1 MDVTLKQL
9 RYFVAVAEE
18 LSFTRAA
25 ARLHL
30 SQPALSVQIGQAR
43 ARPGCAAPHA
53 HQPFGRADRRRA
65 RLPRGRPPAL
75 ADLERA
81 RERARRTQ
89 EAAGATLRIAHT
101 ASVAYQALPLILDEL
116 AAGAPELVVSAHQA
130 WSTRAVEE
138 VLLGEADVA
147 LVREFAGG
155 EGLRTEVVRR
165 EPLAAFMSTR
175 HPLAGRGSL
184 AIGDLRGHPVVVV
197 PESLAPGFHSL
208 VGRLCESRG
217 FRPAEVEMTSPE
229 NREPLLAHL
238 SRHPEHLF
246 VGPVSMAGLA
256 WEGVV
261 HVPLG
266 DADARI
272 GLSIVWADA
281 RPTPAVGRALAAA
294 RAVAAREGWDAPAPE
309 PRLSR
314 RAGWR

>member
-30 SQPALSVQIGQAR
+30 SQPALSVQIGRLERDLGAQLLTRTSRSVELTDAGRGFHDDAR
-43 ARPGCAAPHA
+43 
-53 HQPFGRADRRRA
+53 
-65 RLPRGRPPAL
+65 RLI

-89 EAAGATLRIAHT
+89 EAAGASLRIAHT
-101 ASVAYQALPLILDEL
+101 ASVAYEALPLILDEL
-116 AAGAPELVVSAHQA
+116 AAAAPGLAVSARQV
-130 WSTRAVEE
+130 WSTRALEE
-138 VLLGEADVA
+138 VLLGEVDVA
-147 LVREFAGG
+147 LVREFEGG

-165 EPLAAFMSTR
+165 EPLAVFMSAR
-175 HPLAGRGSL
+175 HPLAGHDVL

-197 PESLAPGFHSL
+197 PEVLAPGFHAL
-208 VGRLCESRG
+208 VGRLCASRG
-217 FRPAEVEMTSPE
+217 FRPDEVEMTSPE

-238 SRHPEHLF
+238 SRHAGHMF

-261 HVPLG
+261 NVPLG

-272 GLSIVWADA
+272 GLSLVWADA
-281 RPTPAVGRALAAA
+281 RPAPAVGRALTAA
-294 RAVAAREGWDAPAPE
+294 RAVAAREGWETPGP
-309 PRLSR
+309 
-314 RAGWR
+314 